1 MTDKVTPF
9 ASLLRG
15 VVAAFL
21 IAGTVAVTAYGIYTW
36 NQERQDV
43 EENLTILSSYLAT
56 ASQAFFENLGNA
68 LIPLGEYI
76 SDKDVTN
83 SSEQIRD
90 QLTRFQSRYPEI
102 GAMAIFSPQG
112 QMLINT
118 ANPNPQALPDFRNDQ
133 AYLKEFMAV
142 LQSPALY
149 VIGPPEYGK
158 VIKQWR
164 FPFRHVVRNAQG
176 QPVYLIQAAIPLES
190 NNSFLQHLP
199 VPPDSFIGLLREDGL
214 QQARWPAPD
223 PTKIYGRLSE
233 GPVAKKVR
241 SNPSIRDGVFTGISP
256 WRASDGER
264 IGAFQHLAKLPFYAY
279 VSSPSDYLWARWW
292 RRNVPV
298 LASFIVFMGI
308 FYFITYRVT
317 VRERSHNLEL
327 IKQARHDALTGLPNR
342 QAVDEILSAEVNL
355 ISLTGQNF
363 SVLFLDLDRFKDI
376 NDSLGHAVGD
386 QLLIVVANAIKNTL
400 RNVDVISRFAG
411 DEFLIILPGIN
422 RASAINTCERL
433 LTLFNRPIQVGEHSL
448 SVTASMGV
456 AIFPEHASDPG
467 TLIKFADT
475 AMYEAKRQ
483 GRNAYVIYQSNIGE
497 KIRQRI
503 TLEHQLRDAINKEQF
518 RLVYQPIVE
527 FSSGRIIGVEA
538 LVRWQD
544 DDGKLRSPGEFIQ
557 VAEES
562 GLILPLGEW
571 VLHTA
576 CAQSKAWNDAGHD
589 IWVAVNLSTRQF
601 QDPNLVSKVIEVL
614 RKTGLEPGQLELEI
628 TESAAMLDPQA
639 SIGIL
644 GRLKMMGVQIA
655 IDDFGSGY
663 SSLSY
668 LKRIPA
674 HKIKIDKSFVDG
686 VTNDP
691 DDIAIVR
698 TIIALAATLEMDTV
712 AEGIETAEQFR
723 VIEQFGCKQAQGYWI
738 SRPGTVDSIEA
749 FFQSHKARH
758 KA

>member
-1 MTDKVTPF
+1 MPDKVTPF

-21 IAGTVAVTAYGIYTW
+21 IAGSVALTSYGLYTW

-68 LIPLGEYI
+68 LEPLGELLAER
-76 SDKDVTN
+76 DVLN
-83 SSEQIRD
+83 STENSRE
-90 QLTRFQSRYPEI
+90 LLVRFQSRYPEI
-102 GAMAIFSPQG
+102 GAMAVFNPQG

-118 ANPNPQALPDFRNDQ
+118 VTAKGQPLPDFREDQ
-133 AYLKEFMAV
+133 AYLKEFIAV
-142 LQSPALY
+142 LQNPAPY

-164 FPFRHVVRNAQG
+164 FPFRHVIRDAQG
-176 QPVYLIQAAIPLES
+176 VPQFLIQAAIPLES

-199 VPPDSFIGLLREDGL
+199 IPPDSYIGLLREDGL

-223 PTKIYGRLSE
+223 PTKIYGRLSQ
-233 GPVAKKVR
+233 GPVAKAVR
-241 SNPSIRDGVFTGISP
+241 ADPDLRGGIFSGLSP
-256 WRASDGER
+256 WQPSDGER
-264 IGAFQHLAKLPFYAY
+264 IGAFQRLPKLPFYAY
-279 VSSPSDYLWARWW
+279 VSSPADYLWARWW
-292 RRNVPV
+292 RRNAPV
-298 LASFIVFMGI
+298 LASFVVFMGI

-317 VRERSHNLEL
+317 ARERSHNLEL
-327 IKQARHDALTGLPNR
+327 IKQARQDVLTGLPNR
-342 QAVDEILSAEVNL
+342 QAVEEILSAEVNL
-355 ISLTGQNF
+355 VRLTGQNF
-363 SVLFLDLDRFKDI
+363 SVVFLDLDRFKDI

-386 QLLIVVANAIKNTL
+386 QLLIAVADAIKNVL

-411 DEFLIILPGIN
+411 DEFLIILPGSN
-422 RASAINTCERL
+422 RASTIHTCERL
-433 LTLFNRPIQVGEHSL
+433 LNLFNRPIQVGEHNL

-456 AIFPEHASDPG
+456 AIFPEHAADTG
-467 TLIKFADT
+467 TLIKHADT

-483 GRNAYVIYQSNIGE
+483 GRNAYVIYQDNIGE

-503 TLEHQLRDAINKEQF
+503 TLEQQLRDALNKDHF

-527 FSSGRIIGVEA
+527 FTSGRIIGVEA

-544 DDGKLRSPGEFIQ
+544 VDGKLRSPGEFIQ

-576 CAQSKAWNDAGHD
+576 CAQTKAWNDAGHD
-589 IWVAVNLSTRQF
+589 LWVAVNLSTRQF

-614 RKTGLEPGQLELEI
+614 RNTGLEPSQLELEI
-628 TESAAMLDPQA
+628 TESAAMLDPHA
-639 SIGIL
+639 SIEIL

-738 SRPGTVDSIEA
+738 SRPSTVDKMEE
-749 FFQSHKARH
+749 FFQSHKARYTG
-758 KA
+758 